1 MSECKKVKTVINIS
15 KVSEFAIGRMLV
27 RGYSQNEPFH
37 STLFNTKVGNIRNAI
52 SYMSREG
59 MTLEMLAK
67 TKLSKKDMNKL
78 VEFPK
83 KRVENYNAKLKSIC
97 RDRILSEKQL
107 MLELAKFYN
116 LDTKKIDISF
126 VAKDEDNK
134 NHMSMERYTKV
145 LNQLMNDAAFV
156 KEIKD
161 KTFTKQKPK
170 MQTVFKSIDA
180 KNKKV
185 VKSFT
190 KNNVPKSKMIKDK
203 TKPGY

>member
-145 LNQLMNDAAFV
+145 LNQLMNDAVFV

-161 KTFTKQKPK
+161 KTFTKPKPK

-180 KNKKV
+180 KNKKT
-185 VKSFT
+185 VKSFK
-190 KNNVPKSKMIKDK
+190 KNNVPKARTST
-203 TKPGY
+203 TKSGY